1 MPHMV
6 PELPTF
12 SSLKPFNE
20 LAAAFAQICSLMN
33 IREDYAELRAAIA
46 CDVIRLARAE
56 TCDATII
63 GDLIFARRFQF
74 EAPRGDRPTSPNLS
88 PELSHDNP
96 STPLSRRTQFPC
108 RIVTFAP
115 RIFMGMETDGVDL
128 GREVHTFECSKCS
141 EIQTRTTTPS

>member
-96 STPLSRRTQFPC
+96 SIPSLAEPNS

-115 RIFMGMETDGVDL
+115 RIFMGIETDGVDL
-128 GREVHTFECSKCS
+128 GREVHTLECSKCS